1 MDNTKQRLK
10 DIAENGLNLQMN
22 NVMSEAFAYY
32 KKIVIPASAALMLLT
47 FLASIGFSSILLKMY
62 GEDTEAVLEQLQTFS
77 PMNLP
82 LDQIYIYLLVMT
94 GLTAFSSILMAGFL
108 EMAANAYK
116 GKRSSLFLAF
126 KYFINV
132 KGLYLLI
139 IHFVVSIVLS
149 TIVFFLQ
156 MEGLGMVAMAIN
168 WLVNA
173 LIVFVTPLII
183 FGNLSPI
190 QAVKNSVMVVNKQPF
205 TIILILLFSYF
216 VVGAG
221 LFFFLVG
228 VFFTI
233 PFLFSVCFALYR
245 QAIGYYPKDDKLS

>member
-10 DIAENGLNLQMN
+10 DIAENGLQLNTN
-22 NVMSEAFAYY
+22 SIMSEAFAYY
-32 KKIVIPASAALMLLT
+32 KKILIPTSAALMLIT
-47 FLASIGFSSILLKMY
+47 FLASLGFSSLLVKFY
-62 GEDTEAVLEQLQTFS
+62 GDDTEAVLEQLQSFS

-116 GKRSSLFLAF
+116 GKRSSLFVAF
-126 KYFINV
+126 KYFIKV
-132 KGLYLLI
+132 KGLYI
-139 IHFVVSIVLS
+139 FFIHFVVSIVLS
-149 TIVFFLQ
+149 AIVFFLQ

-190 QAVKNSVMVVNKQPF
+190 EALKNSVMVVNKQPF
-205 TIILILLFSYF
+205 TIILVLLLSYF
-216 VVGAG
+216 LVGAG
-221 LFFFLVG
+221 LLFFLVG

-245 QAIGYYPKDDKLS
+245 QAIGYYPEEEDLA